1 MPQVYHLAYT
11 VVRNQLLAYTGDM
24 EREPIERT
32 TREVRE
38 HLADV
43 IGDAI
48 AGKITYITSNGR
60 RVAAVVPLTIAEIHQ
75 STGLGRTT
83 VDRIGKDGSD
93 A

>member
-1 MPQVYHLAYT
+1 
-11 VVRNQLLAYTGDM
+11 M
-24 EREPIERT
+24 EHQPIERT

-48 AGKITYITSNGR
+48 AGKVTFITSNGR
-60 RVAAVVPLTIAEIHQ
+60 RVAAVVPLALAEEIHQ

-83 VDRIGKDGSD
+83 VDRIGKTDGDGDQS
-93 A
+93 

>member
-1 MPQVYHLAYT
+1 
-11 VVRNQLLAYTGDM
+11 M

-48 AGKITYITSNGR
+48 AGRVTFITSNGR
-60 RVAAVVPLTIAEIHQ
+60 RVAAVVPLALAETI
-75 STGLGRTT
+75 
-83 VDRIGKDGSD
+83 DRIGKGASDG
-93 A
+93 ALG

>member
-1 MPQVYHLAYT
+1 
-11 VVRNQLLAYTGDM
+11 M
-24 EREPIERT
+24 EHEPIERT

-60 RVAAVVPLTIAEIHQ
+60 RVAAVVPLATA
-75 STGLGRTT
+75 
-83 VDRIGKDGSD
+83 DRIEK
-93 A
+93 AEEL